1 MGVIARTSV
10 THYQDTTEPLS
21 LGWAKRA
28 KHALNMLEKVTR
40 ERHLDPAPL
49 VSAYVAS
56 GNKQQAFM
64 WLEKAYSERST
75 ILTSLKVNPFY
86 DPLRNDRRFVD
97 LERRVGLVQ

>member
-1 MGVIARTSV
+1 M
-10 THYQDTTEPLS
+10 
-21 LGWAKRA
+21 
-28 KHALNMLEKVTR
+28 TR
-40 ERHLDPAPL
+40 KRHLDPAPL